1 MMSIEKIE
9 RLIPHRVPMR
19 LIDEI
24 VSLDGDSIVCG
35 KTFGP
40 DEFFVQGHFPGSPIV
55 PGVIQCECCLQAG
68 AALLRSIADRAD
80 SDQENS
86 DAGSDGSGGVV
97 PVATRIDN
105 VKFKRMIRPGDSVE
119 VHAKLNETISNAF
132 FMTGKV
138 LINGKI
144 ATRLDFACSLAD
156 PGV

>member
-1 MMSIEKIE
+1 MSTEKIE
-9 RLIPHRVPMR
+9 QLIPHRSPMR

-24 VSLDGDSIVCG
+24 AFLGEDSIVCR
-35 KTFGP
+35 KTFGA

-68 AALLRSIADRAD
+68 AALLRSIANQASPDDAEAD
-80 SDQENS
+80 VD
-86 DAGSDGSGGVV
+86 DGVV

-119 VHAKLNETISNAF
+119 VHAKLNETISNAY

-144 ATRLDFACSLAD
+144 ATRLDFACSLAS
-156 PGV
+156 PAA